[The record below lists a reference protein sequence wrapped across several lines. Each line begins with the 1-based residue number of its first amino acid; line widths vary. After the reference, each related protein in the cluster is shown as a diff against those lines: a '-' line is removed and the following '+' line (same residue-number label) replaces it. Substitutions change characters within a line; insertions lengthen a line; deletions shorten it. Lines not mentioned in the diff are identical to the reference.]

1 MNLHEQPIFMYTR
14 LVGILVGG
22 YQNLF
27 NHTSIQNYTK
37 VVIINFTKHQL
48 SIQTSTNNLP

>member
-14 LVGILVGG
+14 LVGVLVGR

-27 NHTSIQNYTK
+27 NRTSIQNYTK
-37 VVIINFTKHQL
+37 VVIINFKKHGL
-48 SIQTSTNNLP
+48 SIQTSTKNLP